1 LTSGADPVFSRKKNA
16 DARKEGSRV
25 SGGDMRPMRR
35 KKKKKRRRGREDRG
49 GRLSKRKL

>member
-1 LTSGADPVFSRKKNA
+1 
-16 DARKEGSRV
+16 V